1 MINKIEELLK
11 TVQEA
16 APKSAAEVEELR
28 IRILG
33 KKGELNALTEQF
45 KSVPAE
51 QKRELGQKIHL
62 LKQTAQERINA
73 L

>member
-1 MINKIEELLK
+1 MISKIEELLK

-33 KKGELNALTEQF
+33 KKGELTAVLRGMGQ
-45 KSVPAE
+45 KSV
-51 QKRELGQKIHL
+51 RRGRNNL
-62 LKQTAQERINA
+62 
-73 L
+73 